1 MQSKPC
7 PSLLFW
13 VSYEG
18 FFFFGILSPNT
29 YSMIFPPKA
38 YSDLQ
43 KTPRLKNKKTT
54 KKVKVYV
61 NVITKYDICM
71 VLIILNLY
79 KWNGQHHKPITL
91 SKLLLRYAN
100 GTVLFHFTWFSKA
113 PWTHFLWNYILSQVI
128 KSSLVF
134 SGCLFVCFTTS
145 FSSIENRVSSLDPQ
159 KNIFIKPL
167 AHSPVL
173 RIIYEEGSNG
183 DSSKA
188 EW

>member
-1 MQSKPC
+1 MNYSNNSKRNMQSKPC

-134 SGCLFVCFTTS
+134 SGC
-145 FSSIENRVSSLDPQ
+145 
-159 KNIFIKPL
+159 
-167 AHSPVL
+167 
-173 RIIYEEGSNG
+173 
-183 DSSKA
+183 
-188 EW
+188 